1 MLGNPTIRSALV
13 SLLVCA
19 VSLHQMQGQGVATAR
34 ISGTL
39 TDDSGAVLVGATV
52 QATHLDREV
61 TRNLYLTAEEK
72 HVFGPG
78 AVSLFRVSFVRN
90 YSNGITKKLSARSW
104 M

>member
-1 MLGNPTIRSALV
+1 MISRAPSVVALILAAFIV
-13 SLLVCA
+13 G
-19 VSLHQMQGQGVATAR
+19 SLHAQGVATGR

-78 AVSLFRVSFVRN
+78 AVNLFRVSFVRN
-90 YSNGITKKLSARSW
+90 YSNGITKKLSTRSW